1 MIMMK
6 TSWYVLGVADTILHF
21 TVPQD
26 VFSSVSLKK
35 NAVSKDKSKESASAD
50 KKDGHQKK
58 FKALYCDLISY
69 LTAV

>member
-1 MIMMK
+1 MVR
-6 TSWYVLGVADTILHF
+6 SWSGRHYIAFHCSSGCV
-21 TVPQD
+21 Q
-26 VFSSVSLKK
+26 FSEFKK
-35 NAVSKDKSKESASAD
+35 NAVSKDKSKESASAG